1 MLLTL
6 DEMAIKK
13 QVYFDGK
20 KYHGFVDIG
29 NGVDDDSLPCASNV
43 LVFMVV
49 CLNNSWKVP
58 IGYFFI
64 NGMTGIERANLI
76 RLCIQRLSDI
86 KVRITSVTC
95 DGPSGHIKMLSEL
108 GASMEVSKLKPF
120 FNLEGSENAIY
131 VLLDICHMIKLVCG
145 ALAHLGVLLDPDNNK
160 ICWSYLVAL
169 LKLQESEGLRL
180 ANKLKISHIHF
191 WQQKMKVNLATQ
203 IFSNSVADALE
214 FCAKD
219 LKKPEF
225 QGCEATVKFIRI
237 FNNLFDILNS
247 RNPFAKGTKAPM
259 GVNNKTTWEP
269 FLNETYEYI
278 LGIKDLQKQPIWKT
292 KRKTGFI
299 GFLVGIKSV
308 QGMFHDLVESPN
320 PPLTYLLTYKFSQDH
335 LELFFGAV
343 RAAGGCNN
351 NPTAYNFLSIYKRLL
366 LRSSIQGGKGNVTP
380 RDDTT
385 ILHLMGD
392 TLIVEGKT
400 MTLSEAAIIKRYD
413 ISDMQSVID
422 DYAIAPKIT
431 DISEYKKAS
440 VSYIGGFV
448 ANDVIK
454 RLSCYSCIGALGS
467 RSYFHESNFIKFKDR
482 GNLFKPT
489 KSVIKVCEET
499 EKAVE
504 RMLNSTSG
512 KLPHCK
518 GVPDAIA
525 TAVLNNLGNTEVFSE
540 LNDHALESPIGE
552 EYHIFSLIK
561 MIAKSY
567 CKIRFYHLGK
577 LETEKVKGPNI
588 RKKLSKLILF
598 QGQ

>member
-1 MLLTL
+1 M
-6 DEMAIKK
+6 
-13 QVYFDGK
+13 
-20 KYHGFVDIG
+20 
-29 NGVDDDSLPCASNV
+29 
-43 LVFMVV
+43 
-49 CLNNSWKVP
+49 
-58 IGYFFI
+58 
-64 NGMTGIERANLI
+64 
-76 RLCIQRLSDI
+76 
-86 KVRITSVTC
+86 
-95 DGPSGHIKMLSEL
+95 
-108 GASMEVSKLKPF
+108 
-120 FNLEGSENAIY
+120 
-131 VLLDICHMIKLVCG
+131 
-145 ALAHLGVLLDPDNNK
+145 
-160 ICWSYLVAL
+160 
-169 LKLQESEGLRL
+169 
-180 ANKLKISHIHF
+180 
-191 WQQKMKVNLATQ
+191 
-203 IFSNSVADALE
+203 
-214 FCAKD
+214 
-219 LKKPEF
+219 
-225 QGCEATVKFIRI
+225 
-237 FNNLFDILNS
+237 
-247 RNPFAKGTKAPM
+247 
-259 GVNNKTTWEP
+259 
-269 FLNETYEYI
+269 
-278 LGIKDLQKQPIWKT
+278 
-292 KRKTGFI
+292 
-299 GFLVGIKSV
+299 
-308 QGMFHDLVESPN
+308 
-320 PPLTYLLTYKFSQDH
+320 
-335 LELFFGAV
+335 
-343 RAAGGCNN
+343 
-351 NPTAYNFLSIYKRLL
+351 

-552 EYHIFSLIK
+552 EYHIFL
-561 MIAKSY
+561 
-567 CKIRFYHLGK
+567 
-577 LETEKVKGPNI
+577 
-588 RKKLSKLILF
+588 
-598 QGQ
+598 